1 MSFVGARR
9 ARALYSTRRLLL
21 TAWPPPGPPISMLL
35 RTLLPNLRN
44 YFRENAP
51 AQADRKADI
60 NIEIGGAGAKQLQT
74 RSANLHVRFG
84 K

>member
-1 MSFVGARR
+1 
-9 ARALYSTRRLLL
+9 
-21 TAWPPPGPPISMLL
+21 MLL
-35 RTLLPNLRN
+35 RTLLSNLRN

-51 AQADRKADI
+51 AQADQKEDI

-74 RSANLHVRFG
+74 RSANLHVKFG